1 MTGKGKKSADDLLAE
16 ALRAHRPDVPE
27 LGPSRLELERRRLMA
42 RLVDGG
48 KERAFSRFGGRWTR
62 GLAAAA
68 AIIIVAIAIALLA
81 ARSGESVVAL
91 SGEWKL
97 ERGDAIAS
105 GALISVPGGSR
116 ASLVFADGS
125 RIWAD
130 GDTRLRVVEGK
141 GFAVKLLAG
150 RLAAEVAKRAPAS
163 DAFVVS
169 TEFGEVAVMGTT
181 FTVAVEAEGMI
192 VRLYEGRVR
201 LSSAGRSVSL
211 SPGRSARA
219 TRDGIAALSVV
230 SAQEERADLA
240 FVAGAELTITPKPA
254 EGVAE
259 ADLGQAKSKI
269 APKSEIAPKPAEG
282 EAKADL
288 DQAKAELD
296 QAKAVDPVDRLIA
309 LWRAGRYAE
318 IVALTQEPGTP
329 PGQLFYRGKALG
341 ALGRW
346 AEAGGAYA
354 DAAAAGGE
362 RGGEAL
368 YLAAAAHHKAGNLS
382 DSLAMSERAASRG
395 GPNADH
401 ARRLIFISLF
411 GLGRYGDAGR
421 SASEYLS
428 AFPEGA
434 HVAEARFVVGTG
446 LRLSKSWAP
455 AAAAYAGFTALGR
468 GEPQMRD
475 DAAFYVGYCQ
485 LMAGS
490 AAEGKKNLELYL
502 ASTPSGRHVEQARAA
517 LSN

>member
-1 MTGKGKKSADDLLAE
+1 MTARGKKSADELLVE

-42 RLVDGG
+42 RLADG
-48 KERAFSRFGGRWTR
+48 ESDRAFSRFGGLRVR

-68 AIIIVAIAIALLA
+68 AAIVIAAIAIALFTL
-81 ARSGESVVAL
+81 RGGESVVAL
-91 SGEWKL
+91 SGEWRL

-105 GALISVPGGSR
+105 GALISVPRGSR
-116 ASLVFADGS
+116 AALVLTDGS

-130 GDTRLRVVEGK
+130 GDARLRVVEGK
-141 GFAVKLLAG
+141 GLAVKLLAG
-150 RLAAEVAKRAPAS
+150 RLAAQIAKRSPAS

-169 TEFGEVAVMGTT
+169 TEFGEVSVMGTT
-181 FTVAVEAEGMI
+181 FTVAVEPEGMI

-201 LSSAGRSVSL
+201 LSSAGRSVTL

-219 TRDGIAALSVV
+219 ARDGIAALSTV
-230 SAQEERADLA
+230 AEEERRADLA
-240 FVAGAELTITPKPA
+240 FVDGDLTRLVRREPDA
-254 EGVAE
+254 SE
-259 ADLGQAKSKI
+259 SK
-269 APKSEIAPKPAEG
+269 IAPKPAEG

-288 DQAKAELD
+288 DQAETAIAPKSETAPKPAEGA
-296 QAKAVDPVDRLIA
+296 AKAGDPLDRLVA
-309 LWRAGRYAE
+309 LWRAGRYTE

-362 RGGEAL
+362 QGGEAL
-368 YLAAAAHHKAGNLS
+368 YLAAAAHHKAGNLP

-401 ARRLIFISLF
+401 ARRLVFISLL

-421 SASEYLS
+421 SASDYLS

-446 LRLSKSWAP
+446 LRLSKSWA
-455 AAAAYAGFTALGR
+455 AAATAYAGFTALGR

-502 ASTPSGRHVEQARAA
+502 AGYPSGRHVEQARAA